1 MKKDPQVFLKHIR
14 DSIDIIEKTAVGLS
28 EDKFLE
34 SVMIQDAFARRLEII
49 GEAVRNLPQEYRNE
63 HPEVPWKKIA
73 GMRDN
78 LIHEYF
84 DTDVD
89 LIWDVIQNDIPV
101 LKEQINIL
109 LQ

>member
-49 GEAVRNLPQEYRNE
+49 GEAVRNLPQEYRHE